1 MKAAVSLSQRHDETE
16 FVPAP
21 LTIEAH
27 GRVTLLLLLL
37 YTTNRFTERDR
48 RVKTNRSAVTGWMY
62 NYVL

>member
-27 GRVTLLLLLL
+27 GRVTLLLLL

-48 RVKTNRSAVTGWMY
+48 RVKTNRSAVTG
-62 NYVL
+62 